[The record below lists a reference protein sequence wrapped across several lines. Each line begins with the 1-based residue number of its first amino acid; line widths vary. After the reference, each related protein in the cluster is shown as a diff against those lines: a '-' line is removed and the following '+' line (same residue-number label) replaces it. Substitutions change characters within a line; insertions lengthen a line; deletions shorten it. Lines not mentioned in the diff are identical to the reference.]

1 MLGHRIG
8 TAPRALIPSLIAV
21 VVLASACTSPQP
33 TEGPTTRPPETVTVI
48 PLPSPTRTPRPTR
61 TPTPTP
67 APTPTRIAAT
77 IEVDAAAEGTSFSPL
92 MLGSNLPAWLKRTT
106 FEDAQFRQRV
116 AASGITLL
124 RIPGGAWGDE
134 YGWLSCEMGQDQ
146 PGAIPCQY
154 EWASTPS
161 DFINF
166 FRGLEA
172 LGVDIE
178 PMYIMNM
185 NSTAQEAAAAVAF
198 YSAAV
203 DDATPIGLDRNGT
216 DWKTAGHWAKLRA
229 DHGNEEPLA
238 IHYWEI
244 GNEVHGGKV
253 GPPGCLSNGW
263 EETWT
268 CLGDEYVLG
277 TDEHD
282 GALALREAMQAVD
295 PEIAVGVVGGS
306 GMTFGNRWSEAV
318 LTSAGAE
325 IDYFV
330 VHTYPSYYDYGN
342 PQKELDEILSL
353 PQTHWKRLAQ
363 SADRALETY
372 AGGLQVP
379 IVINEYEIV
388 PVWGKPDVRNYMNK
402 YVDAIWIADS
412 IGQMIVQGVDIAAQ
426 WDVMN
431 GKSDDWGNEF
441 GLMQADGSND
451 RQPKYWAFPIWARF
465 GTTMLPVVSSAP
477 AENELSVYAGRLE
490 GGTVTLL
497 VINKSDRS
505 ADVEVTLAGVEQI
518 EGGLADV
525 VTAPALDATTAT
537 WNGVEDPADDLSD
550 APPAEVMAGQGNR
563 LSYTF
568 APISITLLRLQV
580 R

>member
-1 MLGHRIG
+1 V
-8 TAPRALIPSLIAV
+8 TV
-21 VVLASACTSPQP
+21 VV
-33 TEGPTTRPPETVTVI
+33 
-48 PLPSPTRTPRPTR
+48 LPSPTRTLRPTR

-77 IEVDAAAEGTSFSPL
+77 VEVDAAAEGTSFSPL

-106 FEDAQFRQRV
+106 FEDEQFRQRV

-124 RIPGGAWGDE
+124 RIPGGGWGDE

-146 PGAIPCQY
+146 PGAIPCRY

-166 FRGLEA
+166 FRGVET
-172 LGVDIE
+172 LGADIE

-198 YSAAV
+198 YNAAV

-216 DWKTAGHWAKLRA
+216 DWKTAGHWAQLRA
-229 DHGNEEPLA
+229 DHGNVEPLA

-253 GPPGCLSNGW
+253 GPPGCLTNGW

-268 CLGDEYVLG
+268 CLGDEYILG
-277 TDEHD
+277 TDKHD
-282 GALALREAMQAVD
+282 GALALREAMQAMD

-330 VHTYPSYYDYGN
+330 VHTYPSYYNYGN
-342 PQKELDEILSL
+342 PQKELDEILLL

-363 SADRALETY
+363 SADKALEVY
-372 AGGLQVP
+372 GDGLQVP
-379 IVINEYEIV
+379 VVINEYEIV

-412 IGQMIVQGVDIAAQ
+412 IGQMVVRGVDIAAQ

-431 GKSDDWGNEF
+431 GKSDEWGNEF

-497 VINKSDRS
+497 VINKSDRF
-505 ADVEVTLAGVEQI
+505 ADVEVIFAGVEQI

-525 VTAPALDATTAT
+525 VTASSLDATTAT

-550 APPAEVMAGQGNR
+550 APPTEVAAGQGNH

-568 APISITLLRLQV
+568 APISITLLRLQA